1 MKALLRRILFQ
12 NLMVTLTVLLSL
24 GQLLIAHWVI
34 VVLAGGDRPGVWP
47 ITGALCVLVAGNLG
61 TMGVLRR
68 ARRRAGWP
76 RRAARLYMAGGL
88 ATLLVGLAV
97 AVAWIGVFPIT
108 HLIAAAELSRLEAFD
123 LFRGLSAA
131 LVLALVTMVLW
142 GFTGGQRRVEHTRIR
157 IPVKGLDA
165 AHRGLRIVQISDLHI
180 GNGFEEK
187 RLRSVVGELNAMA
200 PDIVALTGD
209 LFDFDPAFI
218 EQGARHLGELRAKL
232 GVYAVLGNHDRYTG
246 AEEVAAALG
255 TLAPEI
261 KLLREEV
268 VRLPL
273 PAPLY
278 LAGVDDPEQDWTARG
293 VHVASLER
301 LARTLPQDGPVL
313 LLVHRPELFPQA
325 ARLGFPLVLAGHT
338 HGGQLAL
345 PTPGGRFNLAR
356 IITPF
361 HRGLYRADGS
371 VLYVNRGLGV
381 AGPAIRFNCPREIAT
396 IELA

>member
-12 NLMVTLTVLLSL
+12 NRMVTLTVLLSL

>member
-1 MKALLRRILFQ
+1 MKALLRRILFR

-34 VVLAGGDRPGVWP
+34 VVLAGGDGPGVWP
-47 ITGALCVLVAGNLG
+47 IAGALCVLVAGNLG

-68 ARRRAGWP
+68 ARRHAGWP

-108 HLIAAAELSRLEAFD
+108 HLIAATELSRLEAFD
-123 LFRGLSAA
+123 LFRGLSTA

-218 EQGARHLGELRAKL
+218 EQGARGLGELRAKL

-325 ARLGFPLVLAGHT
+325 ARLGYPLVLAGHT

-381 AGPAIRFNCPREIAT
+381 AGPPIRFNCPREIAT